1 METQRPIN
9 IHAIRALPFL
19 EIKTLSD
26 LIWYAN
32 EDSRKMLADERF
44 IPASEEWW
52 RRESLDKRLM
62 ENPDKPAC
70 FACYAG
76 AVIRGTLGIGADT
89 RIRGTLDEITN
100 KYRDVITP
108 ESFVPD
114 VANILTALDNAR
126 EGNYNGAMH
135 ELTGNYEFY
144 DERLLKM
151 EAVDYWEFYGQDEF
165 EKFITEMDKVADK
178 LEGMGY

>member
-9 IHAIRALPFL
+9 THAIRALPFL

-26 LIWYAN
+26 LIRYAN
-32 EDSRKMLADERF
+32 EDSRKVLADEHF

-52 RRESLDKRLM
+52 RRESSDKRL
-62 ENPDKPAC
+62 EISSEPVC

-76 AVIRGTLGIGADT
+76 AVIRGTLGVGADA
-89 RIRGTLDEITN
+89 RIRGRLDEITN
-100 KYRDVITP
+100 TYRDVITP

-126 EGNYNGAMH
+126 EGDYIGAMH
-135 ELTGNYEFY
+135 EFTGNYEFY